1 MVGIVWYMYSI
12 HPHTMYM
19 YTVSH
24 NTLAVSLL
32 LYQDY
37 MLYTHYYYYYYYTI
51 IIIINCPI
59 CIRVHILF
67 LFYYYDKGETQDIH
81 VDYVYMLWLL
91 LHCAYLARGSEN
103 DKQNIHILL
112 ASDGKWGMHFSSVC
126 INFPSVYVG
135 QKLYKGST
143 NARMQKYTESTL
155 HTLVL
160 QNTPAGL
167 VYVLL
172 HCLL

>member
-1 MVGIVWYMYSI
+1 MVGIVWYTYSI

-24 NTLAVSLL
+24 NTQAVSLL

-37 MLYTHYYYYYYYTI
+37 MLYTHYYYHYYTI

-59 CIRVHILF
+59 CIGVHVLF
-67 LFYYYDKGETQDIH
+67 LFYYYDKGETQDI
-81 VDYVYMLWLL
+81 DYVYMLWLL
-91 LHCAYLARGSEN
+91 LHCAYLAWGSEN

-112 ASDGKWGMHFSSVC
+112 ASDGKQGMHFSSVC

-143 NARMQKYTESTL
+143 NTRMQKYTESTL
-155 HTLVL
+155 HILVL